1 VTSRSRPLPRRSTA
15 GLLAL
20 VVASACSDTA
30 GRPDDPGLTGL
41 RVFAAQPDVLLPGS
55 VVVVSGES
63 FVDRPWGLSTLRIRG
78 ERSGGDGQGPI
89 DVSPVLSYVDAR
101 TLEAVVDDQ
110 LFAALGG
117 EGSSLEGAVR
127 VEVLSTVDGQ
137 LYETSG
143 LDVAWALRNELAPR
157 IDAMPTSA
165 VIFPNE
171 PLAIVGSGLLLRGE
185 GETTAVVEGCFTPE
199 GGDTCDA
206 IAPVE
211 IPVVTADPFDREH
224 GTLAF
229 APEIAGIEP
238 GRFEGSVA
246 LRNRHTSGSVADS
259 PAVPVVYDMQ
269 RPIVYGASTTE
280 ASVGQYVTI
289 DGGGFVGGAGT
300 TFLDFEG
307 TFTSDATGERIDMD
321 ELLLPEFVDGH
332 TARYVV
338 SDSDAIG
345 QRLDVRYDTG
355 LLEGTVTPRIVW
367 GDSEVSGDPAAFA
380 FRLRP
385 VRQVVQVVFTPA
397 YVESLRAF
405 GLRAVDAQI
414 RERVLEVIRR
424 DYVSI
429 GLELRESEPEDFA
442 QYALVEV
449 SGRDPNGLDLLGYDN
464 TPGKDTENMR
474 LYDRIGGVNAQT
486 QQDGFPGYGGV
497 FIESLFGYSQ
507 HPGDFAMPL
516 EPDARFDAIFDPFR
530 ADAGGKPVS
539 AADLGDELV
548 RLGSGDECPA
558 TERSLQ
564 ISCAIWVLGST
575 VGSTVSHE
583 VGHSLGLADP
593 YGLEFHNSGDAD
605 NRLMDAD
612 RPFAERAE
620 LDGQG
625 PSAFCDEEYAYLRA
639 ILPTDEPVDPTL
651 RPGCF

>member
-1 VTSRSRPLPRRSTA
+1 MPIIA
-15 GLLAL
+15 LA
-20 VVASACSDTA
+20 AACSDTA
-30 GRPDDPGLTGL
+30 GRPEDPGLTGL
-41 RVFAAQPDVLLPGS
+41 RVFSAQPDVLLPGS
-55 VVVVSGES
+55 VLVVEGES
-63 FVDRPWGLSTLRIRG
+63 FVDRPWGLSTLRIRA
-78 ERSGGDGQGPI
+78 ERSGDGGEASL
-89 DVSPVLSYVDAR
+89 DLSPVVSYVDAR
-101 TLEAVVDDQ
+101 TLELPVDDD

-117 EGSSLEGAVR
+117 EGSSVDGTVR
-127 VEVLSTVDGQ
+127 VEVRSTVDGQ

-143 LDVAWALRNELAPR
+143 IDVAWALRSELAPR
-157 IDAMPTSA
+157 IDSLPTSA

-185 GETTAVVEGCFTPE
+185 GETTAVVDGCFTAE
-199 GGDTCDA
+199 DGESCVA
-206 IAPVE
+206 IEPVE
-211 IPVVTADPFDREH
+211 VPVTTADPFDREH

-229 APEIAGIEP
+229 APEVAGIEP
-238 GRFEGSVA
+238 GRFEGTIA
-246 LRNRHTSGSVADS
+246 LRNRHASGAVADS

-280 ASVGQYVTI
+280 ASAGQYVTI
-289 DGGGFVGGAGT
+289 DGGGFVGGEGT
-300 TFLDFEG
+300 TFLDFAG

-345 QRLDVRYDTG
+345 QRIDVRYDAGT
-355 LLEGTVTPRIVW
+355 LEGTVTPRIVW
-367 GDSEVSGDPAAFA
+367 GDSEVTGDPSPFA

-385 VRQVVQVVFTPA
+385 VRQIVHVVFTPA

-405 GLRAVDAQI
+405 GLRAVDAHV
-414 RERVLEVIRR
+414 RARVLEVIRR
-424 DYVSI
+424 DYATI
-429 GLELRESEPEDFA
+429 GIELRETEPEDFA

-486 QQDGFPGYGGV
+486 QQDGYPGYGGV
-497 FIESLFGYSQ
+497 FIESLFGYSE
-507 HPGDFAMPL
+507 HPGDLAMPL
-516 EPDARFDAIFDPFR
+516 EPDPRFDEIFDPFR
-530 ADAGGKPVS
+530 PDSGGKPVTAS
-539 AADLGDELV
+539 DLGEELV
-548 RLGSGDECPA
+548 RLGAGDECPA
-558 TERSLQ
+558 TERALQ

-612 RPFAERAE
+612 RPFTERAE
-620 LDGQG
+620 LDGHG
-625 PSAFCDEEYAYLRA
+625 PSVFCDEEYTYLRA
-639 ILPTDEPVDPTL
+639 ILPTDEPSDPTL